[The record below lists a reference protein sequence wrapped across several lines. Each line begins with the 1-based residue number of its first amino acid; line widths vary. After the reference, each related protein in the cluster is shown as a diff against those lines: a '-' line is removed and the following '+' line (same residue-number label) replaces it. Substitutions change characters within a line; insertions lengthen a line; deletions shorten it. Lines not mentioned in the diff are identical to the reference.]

1 MTPLETGL
9 LTAIP
14 NYCGVATADGVTRG
28 GVPVTAFNDR
38 PVVWRLNNASS
49 SYTAPHHLP
58 QCPSRS
64 EPLCNVYCCYGA
76 RLTLLTEPRTCRPC
90 PLPGDGSLPRGPPP
104 PSNCR
109 APPVVATCTC
119 MCGAAPAST
128 VHPSGACT
136 RRSGAPSPSPS

>member
-58 QCPSRS
+58 NVRPDQSR
-64 EPLCNVYCCYGA
+64 CAMCTA
-76 RLTLLTEPRTCRPC
+76 
-90 PLPGDGSLPRGPPP
+90 
-104 PSNCR
+104 
-109 APPVVATCTC
+109 AT
-119 MCGAAPAST
+119 ALA
-128 VHPSGACT
+128 
-136 RRSGAPSPSPS
+136 